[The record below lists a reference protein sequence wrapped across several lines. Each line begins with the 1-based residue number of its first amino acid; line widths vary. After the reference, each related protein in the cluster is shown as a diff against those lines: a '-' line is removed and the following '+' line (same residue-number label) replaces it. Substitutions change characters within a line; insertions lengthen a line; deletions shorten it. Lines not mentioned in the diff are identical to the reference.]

1 MGRIWTEENKFQ
13 TWLLVEILVCEALA
27 KIGEI
32 PKKAAK
38 NIRKNARFS
47 IKRINAIEAETKHD
61 VIAFLTDVGKAV
73 GPDAR
78 YIHLGLT
85 SSDILD
91 TAMAVRLREA
101 SKLIL
106 KGCERLLLVLKKKAM
121 AHKHT
126 VMIGR
131 SHGIHAEPITFGL
144 KLALWYDEMYRNC
157 RRMEQAMETI
167 SVGKISGAVGTY
179 ANIPPKVETHVCRKL
194 SLRPAAVSSQIIQR
208 DRYAEYFTTLAIIAS
223 TIEKIAVEVRHLQ
236 RTEVSEAEEHFSRGQ
251 KGSSAM
257 PHKRNPIGCE
267 NLSGLARL
275 VRSNATAAMEN
286 IPLWHERDIS
296 HSSVERVI
304 APDSTILVDYMLDR
318 LTTIIRNLVV
328 YPKRMQQNLE
338 LTRGLIFSQ
347 QLLLAL
353 AKRGVSREAAYNM
366 VQKQA
371 LRAWKKKKDFKELVL
386 KDSDIL
392 TYLKPEKVETL
403 FDVKAQMNH
412 VNTIF
417 KRVFG
422 ARSPKLKAQKAV
434 RK

>member
-1 MGRIWTEENKFQ
+1 MIKRYTREAMGRIWTEESKFH
-13 TWLLVEILVCEALA
+13 TWLMVEILVCEALA
-27 KIGEI
+27 KIGQI
-32 PKKAAK
+32 PKKAAQ

-47 IKRINAIEAETKHD
+47 VERINAIEAETKHD
-61 VIAFLTDVGKAV
+61 VIAFLTNVGETV

-106 KGCERLLLVLKKKAM
+106 KGCDRLLLVLKKKAM
-121 AHKHT
+121 THKYT

-131 SHGIHAEPITFGL
+131 SHGMHAEPITFGL
-144 KLALWYDEMYRNC
+144 KLALWYDEMQRN
-157 RRMEQAMETI
+157 RKRMQQAMETV

-179 ANIPPKVETHVCRKL
+179 ATISPKVEAYVCRKL
-194 SLRPAAVSSQIIQR
+194 RLQPAAISSQIVQR
-208 DRYAEYFTTLAIIAS
+208 DRYAEYFTTLGIMAS
-223 TIEKIAVEVRHLQ
+223 TIEKMATEVRHLQ
-236 RTEVSEAEEHFSRGQ
+236 RTEVSEAEEFFSKRQ

-275 VRSNATAAMEN
+275 VRSNAAAAMNN
-286 IPLWHERDIS
+286 IALWHERDIS

-304 APDSTILVDYMLDR
+304 APDSTILVDYMLSR
-318 LTTIIRNLVV
+318 MTEIIRKLLV
-328 YPKRMQQNLE
+328 YPKRMQENLQ
-338 LTRGLIFSQ
+338 LNQGLIFSQ
-347 QLLLAL
+347 QVLLAL
-353 AKRGVSREAAYNM
+353 AMRGVSREAAYKM

-371 LRAWKKKKDFKELVL
+371 IQAWKKKKDFRELVRN
-386 KDSDIL
+386 DSDIRN
-392 TYLKPEKVETL
+392 YLELEEIETL
-403 FDVKAQMNH
+403 FDVKAQLKH

-417 KRVFG
+417 DRVF
-422 ARSPKLKAQKAV
+422 AVKAH
-434 RK
+434 R